1 MRYNPSIAKWEDEMP
16 KRICLRE
23 LTGEERQEI
32 NRIAASRTEAVRRV
46 QRVRIIKA
54 MADDPDLTASDAA
67 LLAGFKSNFMGVLWV
82 KRFNAEGL
90 AGLADRPRPGRAPVH
105 APAVRSALLDLAL
118 QKPSVLG
125 YPFELW
131 TLERLQSAFKERAG
145 IHLSD
150 STIWTWLDE
159 EGLKW
164 KRQQSWFHEPAR
176 HDPEFVEKRG
186 VLSRPT

>member
-1 MRYNPSIAKWEDEMP
+1 MP
-16 KRICLRE
+16 KRIRLRE
-23 LTGEERQEI
+23 LTREERQEI

-54 MADDPDLTASDAA
+54 MADDPDVTASDAA
-67 LLAGFKSNFMGVLWV
+67 LLAGFKSSLMGPLWV

-90 AGLADRPRPGRAPVH
+90 AGLADRPRPGREPVH
-105 APAVRSALLDLAL
+105 SPGVRSALIGLAL
-118 QKPSVLG
+118 QKPSSLG

-131 TLERLQSAFKERAG
+131 TLERLQSAFKESAG
-145 IHLSD
+145 THLSD
-150 STIWTWLDE
+150 STIWSWLDE

-186 VLSRPT
+186 VLSRHT